1 MVGSKV
7 RQIQCLLNSNHDY
20 TLTVDGKFGESTDV
34 AVRAIQ
40 SCSGLKP
47 DGQVGPQTWKYLDT
61 PCPAAGIE
69 ASDPVPA
76 VPPASGRHGFFAWC
90 EGMVVL
96 RAPGR
101 GRCLGLLPLREHVL
115 GGRLDPL
122 AERGRS
128 RRSGPPG
135 RTTPYRRRRRSSD
148 SPPYGVCLR
157 KTATRQVSGAASVPA
172 AGAVMVEPVG
182 AGLHPQR
189 RDRGGPTTDPTMSR
203 AGTTA

>member
-1 MVGSKV
+1 MAKGMVGSKV
-7 RQIQCLLNSNHDY
+7 RQIQCLLNSNYDY
-20 TLTVDGKFGESTDV
+20 TLTVDGEFGESTDV

-96 RAPGR
+96 RARGRLSRIRRPVEVWALPGR
-101 GRCLGLLPLREHVL
+101 PTANSGSLPGVT
-115 GGRLDPL
+115 
-122 AERGRS
+122 
-128 RRSGPPG
+128 SGSV
-135 RTTPYRRRRRSSD
+135 RSS
-148 SPPYGVCLR
+148 PR
-157 KTATRQVSGAASVPA
+157 GA
-172 AGAVMVEPVG
+172 PV
-182 AGLHPQR
+182 
-189 RDRGGPTTDPTMSR
+189 R
-203 AGTTA
+203 A

>member
-1 MVGSKV
+1 MAKGMVGSKV
-7 RQIQCLLNSNHDY
+7 RQIQCLLNSNYDY
-20 TLTVDGKFGESTDV
+20 TLTVDGEFGASTDV

-148 SPPYGVCLR
+148 SPPVRCLPPEDGDPP
-157 KTATRQVSGAASVPA
+157 SIG
-172 AGAVMVEPVG
+172 GC
-182 AGLHPQR
+182 QR
-189 RDRGGPTTDPTMSR
+189 PGGRGGD
-203 AGTTA
+203 G